1 VNVAAGT
8 TPPGAAGE
16 KQAAQWVRQMFSD
29 IAPRYDLLNHVLSF
43 NIDRGW
49 RKALV
54 NCVRPVLLRRD
65 ALVLDLCCGTGD
77 VLLDL
82 QSVAVSPVLGA
93 DFCHPMLVTASGK
106 LQVRQYVISLFEADA
121 LELPLA
127 ANSLDAIT
135 IAFGFRNL
143 ANYRAG
149 LAEFQRVLKP
159 GGTLAILEFSHP
171 PNLWLRH
178 AYGLYSKVVLPFLGR
193 LISGSRTA
201 YAYLPESV
209 AKFPSAEVLRDMF
222 QESGFVSA
230 RFELLTGGI
239 AALHS
244 GQKRALEPMVYPS
257 TD

>member
-1 VNVAAGT
+1 VNSAPGT
-8 TPPGAAGE
+8 TPPGASGE
-16 KQAAQWVRQMFSD
+16 RQATQWVQQMFAD
-29 IAPRYDLLNHVLSF
+29 IAPRYDLLNHLLSF

-49 RKALV
+49 RKALLKRV
-54 NCVRPVLLRRD
+54 TPILQRSD
-65 ALVLDLCCGTGD
+65 ARVLDLCCGTGD

-82 QSVAVSPVLGA
+82 QAVASTTVIGA
-93 DFCHPMLVTASGK
+93 DFCHPMLLTAAGK
-106 LQVRQYVISLFEADA
+106 MRARSLATTLFEADA

-127 ANSLDAIT
+127 PNSLDAIT

-159 GGTLAILEFSHP
+159 GGVLAILEFSHP
-171 PNLWLRH
+171 PNVLLRQ
-178 AYGLYSKVVLPFLGR
+178 AYGLYSRAILPLIGG
-193 LISGSRTA
+193 LISGSKTA

-209 AKFPSAEVLRDMF
+209 AKFPKAEELRMMF
-222 QESGFVSA
+222 ADAGFSGT

-244 GQKRALEPMVYPS
+244 GEKRA
-257 TD
+257 

>member
-1 VNVAAGT
+1 MNLAAGT
-8 TPPGAAGE
+8 TPPGAPGE
-16 KQAAQWVRQMFSD
+16 KQAAQWVRQMFAE

-43 NIDRGW
+43 NVDRGW
-49 RKALV
+49 RRALLQRV
-54 NCVRPVLLRRD
+54 TPVLQKRG
-65 ALVLDLCCGTGD
+65 AKVLDLCCGTGD

-82 QSVAVSPVLGA
+82 QAASANPVLGA
-93 DFCHPMLVTASGK
+93 DFCHPMLVTAAHK
-106 LQVRQYVISLFEADA
+106 MNARHYAQTLFEADA

-127 ANSLDAIT
+127 ASSLDAIT

-159 GGTLAILEFSHP
+159 GGVLAILEFSHP
-171 PNLWLRH
+171 PNLLLRQ
-178 AYGLYSKVVLPFLGR
+178 AYGLYSKAVLPLVGA

-201 YAYLPESV
+201 YTYLPESV
-209 AKFPSAEVLRDMF
+209 AKFPQAEELRGMF
-222 QESGFVSA
+222 EESGFSGA

-244 GQKRALEPMVYPS
+244 GEKAIAP
-257 TD
+257 